1 MKRPL
6 VADVIELAKTYGRYG
21 YRRITALLRQAGW
34 VVNPKR
40 VHRIW
45 RREGLKVQQKQPK
58 RGRLWLNDGSCVRLR
73 ACWPNHMWSYDFVEA
88 RTHDGRKFRMLC
100 LIDEYTRE
108 ALAIRVKRKLNSTDV
123 LETLAD
129 VMIDR
134 GTPQYIR
141 SAMALS
147 SLLWLCGNGS
157 LTSARRPPTSS
168 QAVPGKTG
176 SARASIASCETS
188 C

>member
-1 MKRPL
+1 
-6 VADVIELAKTYGRYG
+6 
-21 YRRITALLRQAGW
+21 
-34 VVNPKR
+34 
-40 VHRIW
+40 
-45 RREGLKVQQKQPK
+45 
-58 RGRLWLNDGSCVRLR
+58 
-73 ACWPNHMWSYDFVEA
+73 
-88 RTHDGRKFRMLC
+88 MLC
-100 LIDEYTRE
+100 MIDEYTRE

-134 GTPQYIR
+134 GTPQTYVPT
-141 SAMALS
+141 MALS

-157 LTSARRPPTSS
+157 LTSARRPPASS
-168 QAVPGKTG
+168 QAVPGKTR